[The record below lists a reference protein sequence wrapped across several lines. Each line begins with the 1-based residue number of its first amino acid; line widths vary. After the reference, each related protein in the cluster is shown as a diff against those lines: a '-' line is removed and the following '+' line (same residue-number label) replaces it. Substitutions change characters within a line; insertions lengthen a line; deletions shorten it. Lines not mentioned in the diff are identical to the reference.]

1 MVSEY
6 QDKGIGG
13 LDESSHQELP
23 KPMGEAEL
31 REAAET
37 YIGAIYLRD
46 HDSPVQSSHN
56 TWFSELS
63 MNDNMTMELNYR
75 VG

>member
-6 QDKGIGG
+6 QDKGIGELSG
-13 LDESSHQELP
+13 SSQLQLP
-23 KPMGEAEL
+23 KPMDEAEL
-31 REAAET
+31 REAAVT

-56 TWFSELS
+56 IWFSELS
-63 MNDNMTMELNYR
+63 MNDNMTMEFNYG